1 MNKGILKK
9 EYNLSRNVDQS
20 HCVGSVGFALRPAG
34 HDDGDAVVADEAAI
48 QAALHRELDSVLHVL
63 LPAWKHCVR
72 EQKRVDSAMQVAL
85 PRCLF
90 ESKSFFSPLKTR
102 QNKPGNC

>member
-1 MNKGILKK
+1 MNELMR

-34 HDDGDAVVADEAAI
+34 HDDGDAVVFDKAAV

-63 LPAWKHCVR
+63 LPVWKHRVR

-85 PRCLF
+85 PRRLF
-90 ESKSFFSPLKTR
+90 ESRTR
-102 QNKPGNC
+102 F